1 MTISFDDALLGHWTN
16 RYQAQSNPLGFASVE
31 LEWSIDYSDV
41 DQIWYKSKNY
51 YRKEGPNKPY
61 RSGRH
66 KMSLI
71 RGDSFLMENYSEDGT
86 KRQGCD
92 MLFVD
97 INGRWEGRLF
107 AEGQCVIGDAI
118 ISSHMVLYGDK
129 LHSADQGRD
138 KEGNLIWGTD
148 HFYEFTRLA
157 KY

>member
-41 DQIWYKSKNY
+41 DQIWYTSKNY
-51 YRKEGPNKPY
+51 YRKEGPDKPY

-66 KMSLI
+66 KMSLV

-92 MLFVD
+92 MLFVEYGETWHETQR
-97 INGRWEGRLF
+97 IY
-107 AEGQCVIGDAI
+107 VIFI
-118 ISSHMVLYGDK
+118 FVSS
-129 LHSADQGRD
+129 
-138 KEGNLIWGTD
+138 
-148 HFYEFTRLA
+148 
-157 KY
+157 

>member
-1 MTISFDDALLGHWTN
+1 MTINFDDALLGHWTN

-31 LEWSIDYSDV
+31 LEWSVDYSDV
-41 DQIWYKSKNY
+41 DQIWYTSKNY

-92 MLFVD
+92 MLFVE
-97 INGRWEGRLF
+97 INGKWEGRLF
-107 AEGQCVIGDAI
+107 AEGQCVMGGAI
-118 ISSHMVLYGDK
+118 VSSHMILFGDK

-138 KEGNLIWGTD
+138 EHGNLIWGTD
-148 HFYEFTRLA
+148 HFYKFTRLA
-157 KY
+157 K